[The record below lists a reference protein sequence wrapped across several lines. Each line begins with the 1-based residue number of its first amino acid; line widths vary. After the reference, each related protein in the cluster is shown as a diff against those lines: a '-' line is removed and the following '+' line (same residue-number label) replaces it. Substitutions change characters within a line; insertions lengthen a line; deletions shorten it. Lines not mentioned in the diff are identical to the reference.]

1 MIVGGTISS
10 KESAFMSREL
20 ATIVTDI
27 PEIQKLSLYD
37 VKLDLN
43 EDILKQRLLELDIRT
58 LL

>member
-1 MIVGGTISS
+1 
-10 KESAFMSREL
+10 MSREL

-27 PEIQKLSLYD
+27 PEIQKLSLDD